1 MTRFKMAKQS
11 KGVWDIVKAQDG
23 PWMLFE
29 DHERVTAEQRQEIAR
44 LREALELY
52 KRASY
57 QSHTGHW
64 DKTGGGG
71 SGCPA
76 CLEARDLRNQAE
88 QALKEHP

>member
-44 LREALELY
+44 LREAIETLY
-52 KRASY
+52 
-57 QSHTGHW
+57 
-64 DKTGGGG
+64 G
-71 SGCPA
+71 SQNGCP
-76 CLEARDLRNQAE
+76 LPKYEAAGLF
-88 QALKEHP
+88 ALYAAGRAPAPPR